1 MVKKILSFALSVLVL
16 NAFGFNAVKAATE
29 QEAQT
34 QRIEK
39 VKEAVRKLGIGPKSK
54 VEVKLVDDRK
64 FKGFIKDIADDHF
77 VVLERRSG
85 ADITVAYARVKEIK
99 GQNGITAAKV
109 AIAAGKAVLV
119 VAGVAAV
126 FTILGLILV
135 PKT

>member
-34 QRIEK
+34 QKIEK

-77 VVLERRSG
+77 VVLERRTG
-85 ADITVAYARVKEIK
+85 ADITVEYARVKEIK

-109 AIAAGKAVLV
+109 AITAGKAVLV